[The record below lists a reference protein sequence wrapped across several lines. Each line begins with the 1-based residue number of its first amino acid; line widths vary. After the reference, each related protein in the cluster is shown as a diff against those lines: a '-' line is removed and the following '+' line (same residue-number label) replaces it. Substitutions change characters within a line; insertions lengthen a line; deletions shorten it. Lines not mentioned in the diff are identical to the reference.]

1 MIRDELILL
10 VEAALASAQGA
21 GDLPEFA
28 APEVE
33 LEHPQRPEH
42 GDYSANLPLRIQG
55 LAHMKAVEVAEV
67 LRSHL
72 PEHEAVA
79 EVQVAPPGFLNF
91 HLGAGW
97 LAERAS
103 EIVAAGDQY
112 ASSDAGAGRKV
123 QVEYL
128 SANPTGPVHIANA
141 RGGVI
146 GSTLASVLRATGWT
160 VEEEYYVN
168 DAGTQ
173 VSIFGRTLYARYQQL
188 FGREVE
194 IPENGYP
201 GAYMIEVAQ
210 AIKEEAGDRFL
221 RPEGEEPDPSLG
233 QTGIEAMIGQI
244 REDLTL
250 IGVQYDCWFSERS
263 LQVEGG
269 PYDHVL
275 SSLREQGHI
284 VERDGAVWFASSLL
298 GESKD
303 NVLIRSDGAPTY
315 FATDIAYHYNKFVE
329 RGFDRVIDIWGADH
343 QGHVSRLKSAMEA
356 LGVDPEKLD
365 VLLYQLVSLRRGDE
379 VVPLSKR
386 AGEIVTLRE
395 VVEEVGSD
403 ATRFFFLATS
413 PNSPIDFDLDL
424 AKKQSDENPVY
435 YVQYAHARIS
445 SVVEKATEAGLSSE
459 GADPSLLRH
468 AAELTLLRKLLLL
481 PEVLEQ
487 IAGNLEPQPLPH
499 YATELAQAFH
509 VFYTQCHV
517 LNEDDQPLAQARL
530 LLMEATR
537 VVLARTLALMGVNAP
552 DTMGPKDPSRLV

>member
-1 MIRDELILL
+1 VIRDELISL
-10 VEAALASAQGA
+10 VEAALAAAQGA

-55 LAHMKAVEVAEV
+55 LARMKAVEVAEV
-67 LRSHL
+67 LRSHV
-72 PEHEAVA
+72 PAHEAVS
-79 EVQVAPPGFLNF
+79 EVEVAPPGFLNF
-91 HLGAGW
+91 RLGEGW
-97 LAERAS
+97 LADRAP
-103 EIVAAGDQY
+103 EIAAAGAEY
-112 ASSDAGAGRKV
+112 ASADAGAGQKV

-141 RGGVI
+141 RGAVI
-146 GSTLASVLRATGWT
+146 GSTLANVLRAAGFD

-173 VSIFGRTLYARYQQL
+173 VSIFGRTLYARYEQL
-188 FGREVE
+188 FGRDAE

-201 GAYMIEVAQ
+201 GEYMVEVAQ
-210 AIKEEAGDRFL
+210 AIKDEVGERFL
-221 RPEGEEPDPSLG
+221 RPEGEEPDPALG
-233 QTGIEAMIGQI
+233 EAGIEAMIAQI

-250 IGVQYDCWFSERS
+250 IGVEYDSWFSERS

-269 PYDHVL
+269 PYDRIL
-275 SSLREQGHI
+275 GSLRDQGHI

-315 FATDIAYHYNKFVE
+315 FATDIAYHFDKFAG

-343 QGHVSRLKSAMEA
+343 QGHVSRLKSSMEA
-356 LGVDPEKLD
+356 LGEDPERLE
-365 VLLYQLVSLRRGDE
+365 VLLYQLVALRRGDE

-413 PNSPIDFDLDL
+413 PNSPIDFDIDL
-424 AKKQSDENPVY
+424 AQQQSDENPVY
-435 YVQYAHARIS
+435 YVQYAHARIA
-445 SVVEKATEAGLSSE
+445 SVVEKATEAGLTSE
-459 GADPSLLRH
+459 GADTSLLRH

-481 PEVLEQ
+481 PEVLAQ
-487 IAGNLEPQPLPH
+487 IAGDLQPQPLPH
-499 YATELAQAFH
+499 YSTELAQAFH
-509 VFYTQCHV
+509 AFYTQCHV
-517 LNEDDQPLAQARL
+517 INQDDEPLSRARL
-530 LLMEATR
+530 LLMEATQ
-537 VVLARTLALMGVNAP
+537 VVLARALGLMGVAAP
-552 DTMGPKDPSRLV
+552 NSM

>member
-1 MIRDELILL
+1 
-10 VEAALASAQGA
+10 
-21 GDLPEFA
+21 
-28 APEVE
+28 
-33 LEHPQRPEH
+33 
-42 GDYSANLPLRIQG
+42 
-55 LAHMKAVEVAEV
+55 
-67 LRSHL
+67 
-72 PEHEAVA
+72 
-79 EVQVAPPGFLNF
+79 
-91 HLGAGW
+91 
-97 LAERAS
+97 
-103 EIVAAGDQY
+103 
-112 ASSDAGAGRKV
+112 
-123 QVEYL
+123 
-128 SANPTGPVHIANA
+128 
-141 RGGVI
+141 
-146 GSTLASVLRATGWT
+146 
-160 VEEEYYVN
+160 
-168 DAGTQ
+168 
-173 VSIFGRTLYARYQQL
+173 
-188 FGREVE
+188 
-194 IPENGYP
+194 
-201 GAYMIEVAQ
+201 MIEVAQ
-210 AIKEEAGDRFL
+210 AIKDEAGDRFL
-221 RPEGEEPDPSLG
+221 RAEGEEPDPSLG
-233 QTGIEAMIGQI
+233 QAGIDAMIGQI

-250 IGVQYDCWFSERS
+250 IGVRYDCWFSERS

-343 QGHVSRLKSAMEA
+343 PGHVSRLKSAMEA

-435 YVQYAHARIS
+435 YVQYAHARIA
-445 SVVEKATEAGLSSE
+445 SVVEKATEAGLSAE

-517 LNEDDQPLAQARL
+517 LNEDDQPLARARL

-537 VVLARTLALMGVNAP
+537 VVLARTLALRGVNAP
-552 DTMGPKDPSRLV
+552 DQMGPKGPSGGPSGLV